1 MRARNDATLQALRL
15 KYNAAL
21 DAHSGCLRALTDA
34 TLAGATVPSAA
45 LLEAEAKARQ
55 ELDRARDRLLA
66 ALTEAITGQPPPAA
80 ASGREAELP
89 RHGTANFPP
98 DAT

>member
-1 MRARNDATLQALRL
+1 MKRSDDATLQALRL

-21 DAHSGCLRALTDA
+21 AAHSGCLRALTDA
-34 TLAGATVPSAA
+34 TIAGATTPSAA

-55 ELDRARDRLLA
+55 ELDRARDGLLA
-66 ALTEAITGQPPPAA
+66 ALTEAITGQGAAPSPGAAQPPAP
-80 ASGREAELP
+80 GPAE
-89 RHGTANFPP
+89 FPP

>member
-1 MRARNDATLQALRL
+1 MRGRNDATLQALRL

-21 DAHSGCLRALTDA
+21 AAHSGCLRALTDA
-34 TLAGATVPSAA
+34 TIAGAAVPSAA

-55 ELDRARDRLLA
+55 ELDRARDGLLA
-66 ALTEAITGQPPPAA
+66 ALTEAITGQAA
-80 ASGREAELP
+80 AAPAPRAAQPAPPGPAE
-89 RHGTANFPP
+89 FPP